1 MRVRLSGADVWMRL
15 VCCLPQLHDW
25 AGLQDTRR
33 ELLVS
38 RGNNKQNWIG
48 YMLCHFLTGNYDVAA
63 EIVTCYESTL
73 NADQPADAESSEIAL
88 FKALVRVCGLFGTA
102 SLKAGG
108 LWHDE
113 GNTCLGV

>member
-1 MRVRLSGADVWMRL
+1 MRIVG
-15 VCCLPQLHDW
+15 CLPQLHDW